1 MRDIM
6 KIVKSLEDTV
16 LLIKDITQRIENVT
30 KEHSVG
36 YLSMMSG
43 TLGASLLRNMT
54 VC

>member
-1 MRDIM
+1 M

-36 YLSMMSG
+36 YLSMMSS